1 MSAISQRVVGMIA
14 RGVVALADAQ
24 RKLQTLQLR
33 LTAQEVKDGVE
44 HFEPYGYTSC
54 PHDGAEAL
62 VLFPS
67 GDRSHAVTVCV
78 TDRRYRHLGLKPG
91 EVAIYTDEGDK
102 LVMKRGRIVELT
114 TRIFRV
120 NASERV
126 ELNTPQVVA
135 SDAVVSQGPLSAQD
149 GLAVAGG
156 AGGPAVTVVGTVA
169 VSDDVI
175 AGGKSAVHHRHP
187 ETGSITDEPV

>member
-1 MSAISQRVVGMIA
+1 MSTVGQRVAGMIA
-14 RGVVALADAQ
+14 RGVVVLADAQ
-24 RKLQTLQLR
+24 RKLQALQLR

-62 VLFPS
+62 VLFPT
-67 GDRSHAVTVCV
+67 GDRSHAITVCV

-91 EVAIYTDEGDK
+91 EVAVYTDEGDK
-102 LVMKRGRIVELT
+102 LVLKRGRIAELT
-114 TRIFRV
+114 TGIFRV

-135 SDAVVSQGPLSAQD
+135 SDAVVSRGALTAQD
-149 GLAVAGG
+149 GLAVEGG
-156 AGGPAVTVVGTVA
+156 GDAAVTVAGTVA